1 MNDLVVIEEIN
12 PAVIFMEVSEIDALL
27 KNIEAQAMSHVPV
40 LETATGR
47 KEIASIANKVA
58 RSKTILDG
66 MGKDLVADWKNKAKK
81 VDEVRK
87 HTRDFLDDLK
97 TRVRQPLTDWEAA
110 EAERIEAERLAAEYN
125 AAWDEALAEN
135 DLVDRQRAIEAKE
148 AELRRQEEEKAAAEA
163 KAKAE
168 QEEKERK
175 AKEETERK
183 EREARIAK
191 EAAERAEK
199 EAARKIK
206 EAEEAAKKAERDRI
220 AAEERAKIEKEAAIK
235 AEQEKAKREAEEK
248 ERARLEREAAEKAK
262 SEKAAA
268 NKKHRAKIEAEAMA
282 SLVENGLEKEVA
294 AQVVVM
300 LVTGKIKNVTINY

>member
-12 PAVIFMEVSEIDALL
+12 PAVIFTEVSEIDALL
-27 KNIEAQAMSHVPV
+27 KNIETQAMSHVPV
-40 LETATGR
+40 LDTATGR

-97 TRVRQPLTDWEAA
+97 TRVRQPLTDWETA

-148 AELRRQEEEKAAAEA
+148 AELRRQEEEKAAEEA

-175 AKEETERK
+175 AKEEAERK

-206 EAEEAAKKAERDRI
+206 EAEEAAAKAERDRI

-248 ERARLEREAAEKAK
+248 ERARLEKEAAEKAK
-262 SEKAAA
+262 AEKAAA
-268 NKKHRAKIEAEAMA
+268 NKRHRAAIEKDAIRCFEAFGFNSEDSKTA
-282 SLVENGLEKEVA
+282 VDLISA
-294 AQVVVM
+294 
-300 LVTGKIKNVTINY
+300 GKIKNVTINY